1 VKSVIIGIML
11 SFLSLP
17 ALASDSLWL
26 LCDNGSL
33 AMNLLEHRSADG
45 QGRVTSLILL
55 YGVKT
60 FSGELT
66 NTNSGRVFLTSTLKD
81 ENNFI
86 GDVTVNYAQRVVSLR
101 GVLELA
107 EERRFSI
114 NTQLKCKEMR
124 SKL

>member
-17 ALASDSLWL
+17 AMASDSLWL
-26 LCDNGSL
+26 LCDNGNL

-45 QGRVTSLILL
+45 QGRVTSLSLL
-55 YGVKT
+55 LGINN
-60 FSGELT
+60 FSGQLT
-66 NTNSGRVFLTSTLKD
+66 NTNSGKVFLTSTPKD

-86 GDVTVNYAQRVVSLR
+86 GDVAVNYSQRVISLK
-101 GVLELA
+101 GTLNLTGS
-107 EERRFSI
+107 RFNI

-124 SKL
+124 PNL